1 MGEKTCRWG
10 ILSTAEIAKKNW
22 ASIAN
27 SGNGR
32 VIAVASRS
40 VEKAQKF
47 IAACQASVPVA
58 HSVDAVGSYDA
69 LLSRSDIDAVYV
81 PLPTGIRTEW
91 VVKAAQAGKH
101 VMVEKPCGVT
111 TAEVQAMVDACNTS
125 KVQFMDGVM
134 FMHSARMNA
143 MRAVL
148 DDGKSVG
155 EIRRIA
161 SQFSFCA
168 DQSWV
173 ESNIR
178 ASSQLEPAGCLGDL
192 GWYTIRII
200 LFAMK
205 YEMPVEVRGRILNGV
220 KRADSSDVVPM
231 EFQGEMHFANG
242 VSATFFNSFRTNHQ
256 QWAHI
261 SGSKGY
267 LAVNDFVLPY
277 YGNEV
282 SFDVGNHNFSAHGCY
297 FTMEKFLKTQQLR
310 EYSNNTKNAQETA
323 LFRNFSELVN
333 TGHRDNFWPEV
344 ALKTQRILDAALKS
358 ANGGGGAVAP

>member
-32 VIAVASRS
+32 VVAVASRS

-58 HSVDAVGSYDA
+58 HSVDAVGSYEE
-69 LLSRSDIDAVYV
+69 LLSRSDVDAVYV

-111 TAEVQAMVDACNTS
+111 TVDVQAMVDACNAS

-242 VSATFFNSFRTNHQ
+242 VSATFFNSFRTNNQ

-282 SFDVGNHNFSAHGCY
+282 SFDVGNHSFSADGCY
-297 FTMEKFLKTQQLR
+297 FTMEKHLKTQQLR

-333 TGHRDNFWPEV
+333 TGNRDNFWPEV

-358 ANGGGGAVAP
+358 ANSGGGAIAP